1 MCADWQTDCVGGR
14 RQGRLWVEWVDSI
27 ESTNL
32 ALMQRPVLVPD
43 GGMAG
48 GARSGPVERMGA
60 IPQAGLA
67 VGAEAA
73 LQAGLT
79 EGTGAGLQ
87 ARQPGST
94 AKAPGM
100 VEAPAAVWLMAG
112 EQTGGRGRRGKV
124 WRSLPGEAMTAS
136 FGRELAPGQLE
147 SPGVVPLVAG
157 IVVAEF
163 LQTLGV
169 SVRVKWPN
177 DLCLLRDDAVQ
188 PLAKVGGILCEMRSR
203 GTGSRLVIGC
213 GLNLLGVPQGLET
226 DQAVA
231 SLFRIGRDGFV
242 DMGHAQAS
250 GALRGDAPDIVGG
263 VGGASPEGAPVLR
276 SWWKPAG
283 AAMAGVTSGV
293 MAAMTAEAL
302 MQQVALGVG
311 EVLLAG
317 TDQLL
322 AEGFA
327 AFAARWQRL
336 DVLAGRPVR
345 VHHAD
350 GVRDAVVLGID
361 TAGGL
366 QVRYEDGGDG
376 VGPGSVVT
384 LMAEQVSIRPRVN
397 G

>member
-43 GGMAG
+43 GGMVGGTQTGAAEHTRAISQADLAG
-48 GARSGPVERMGA
+48 GTG
-60 IPQAGLA
+60 
-67 VGAEAA
+67 AA
-73 LQAGLT
+73 LQSGLT
-79 EGTGAGLQ
+79 GGIGAVPWTGPAG
-87 ARQPGST
+87 
-94 AKAPGM
+94 GM

-136 FGRELAPGQLE
+136 FGRELSPGQLE

-169 SVRVKWPN
+169 PVRVKWPN
-177 DLCLLRDDAVQ
+177 DLCLLRDDAAQ

-213 GLNLLGVPQGLET
+213 GLNLLGVPQGLEA

-231 SLFRIGRDGFV
+231 ALFRIGRDGFV
-242 DMGHAQAS
+242 DLGHAQAS
-250 GALRGDAPDIVGG
+250 GGLWGDAPDIVGG
-263 VGGASPEGAPVLR
+263 ASPGGAPALR
-276 SWWKPAG
+276 PLWKAAGAG
-283 AAMAGVTSGV
+283 AADVKPD
-293 MAAMTAEAL
+293 AL

-311 EVLLAG
+311 QALLAG

-350 GVRDAVVLGID
+350 GVREAVVLGID
-361 TAGGL
+361 ASGGL
-366 QVRYEDGGDG
+366 QVRYEDGGAT
-376 VGPGSVVT
+376 GPVVT
-384 LMAEQVSIRPRVN
+384 LMAEQVSIRPRALEADRVIR
-397 G
+397 